1 MLEEQPWD
9 LALAV
14 FLATRGQVRGCREG
28 APQSAEAVR
37 GACGHR
43 TLGII
48 GGKPA
53 PERKWP
59 WQVSLQLRGRHR
71 CGGSLIAPQWVLT
84 AAHCVE
90 HFREFT
96 VMMGTTYLYSHC
108 KTTVVVPVKHI
119 KSHKDFDWN
128 LTPNDIALLQ
138 LAHSVNYS
146 AYIQPVCLPRKNFE
160 EDSGSPLVCQFQTS
174 WIQVGI
180 VSWGDHCGLKEVPA
194 VYTDV
199 SFYKDWITARMS
211 QASGLDSGFLI
222 LLLCLL
228 LPLGILATL

>member
-1 MLEEQPWD
+1 MIISSIL
-9 LALAV
+9 LFV
-14 FLATRGQVRGCREG
+14 CFFFFFLQ
-28 APQSAEAVR
+28 
-37 GACGHR
+37 
-43 TLGII
+43 
-48 GGKPA
+48 
-53 PERKWP
+53 
-59 WQVSLQLRGRHR
+59 
-71 CGGSLIAPQWVLT
+71 
-84 AAHCVE
+84 
-90 HFREFT
+90 
-96 VMMGTTYLYSHC
+96 
-108 KTTVVVPVKHI
+108 
-119 KSHKDFDWN
+119 
-128 LTPNDIALLQ
+128 
-138 LAHSVNYS
+138 
-146 AYIQPVCLPRKNFE
+146 